1 MTDEPAL
8 EPLDYQLNLKPFEI
22 AAMSQAASFKR
33 IADALETM
41 ASKGQSPLGLS
52 GMITRRGTSRRRRSL
67 HPGHRRRGLRCVARP
82 RQAAVRARRRGGGE
96 AARRATSSRRS
107 PGALRWMWGS
117 QVQHT
122 DANGQ
127 LVPQP
132 DQPGDIVGW
141 KMVPP
146 DPALNEGR

>member
-8 EPLDYQLNLKPFEI
+8 EPLNYQLNLKPFEI

-52 GMITRRGTSRRRRSL
+52 GMITRRGTSGAAAPYTPAIDGEGFNAWPGRVKPPCEPGDEVVVKRRD
-67 HPGHRRRGLRCVARP
+67 GNIQ
-82 RQAAVRARRRGGGE
+82 QAFAG
-96 AARRATSSRRS
+96 T
-107 PGALRWMWGS
+107 LRWMWGS